1 MYEEN
6 KPAMATEMTPLKAVI
21 EPMLIRAR
29 IQAMMLVKATA
40 YTGIEVLSLTLLRVR
55 QPGRPLSRANAQQM
69 RDVEAE
75 KPTLALIVRTM
86 IIETMT
92 AAPDRD

>member
-40 YTGIEVLSLTLLRVR
+40 YTGIEVLSLT
-55 QPGRPLSRANAQQM
+55 
-69 RDVEAE
+69 
-75 KPTLALIVRTM
+75 
-86 IIETMT
+86 
-92 AAPDRD
+92 